1 MTTMKIGSFWRE
13 RPGRRKATTFSTK
26 GMNRERHGLNSSC
39 AQERNPIPGP
49 IPRHAQLEDLQ
60 RLGFK
65 IVNPDPNGC
74 CVRRN
79 GRTFLEGHLES
90 MAAEVRDNA
99 HEAIGKDR
107 PWGNSRDAAQT
118 KGILAEVGIVTS
130 NTHCWLS
137 SECADEGGE
146 AQT

>member
-1 MTTMKIGSFWRE
+1 MGF
-13 RPGRRKATTFSTK
+13 ATCIQS
-26 GMNRERHGLNSSC
+26 
-39 AQERNPIPGP
+39 
-49 IPRHAQLEDLQ
+49 
-60 RLGFK
+60 
-65 IVNPDPNGC
+65 
-74 CVRRN
+74 
-79 GRTFLEGHLES
+79 HLES

-99 HEAIGKDR
+99 HEAIGKGR
-107 PWGNSRDAAQT
+107 LGNSRDAAQT